1 MPFSQSTD
9 IFRTSLFRSEE
20 FTITF
25 ELVPGRGSGGKRL
38 EGILRF
44 AEEAKKDGRI
54 KALSI
59 TDNPGG
65 HPALAPT
72 ALGLDIQSLGI
83 EPLIHFSLK
92 DKNRNMAESQLFECH
107 RHGLLNLLILGGDFP
122 RYGFHGQA
130 LPVFDLDSPQLLAL
144 IERLRQTLP
153 LEKEAPGGI
162 MPLPPMDFLAGCVVS
177 PFKTTEAEQ
186 IFQYAKLLTKI
197 SAGARF
203 VISQLGFDMNKYQEL
218 VSFCRQNAIT
228 VPLIASVF
236 IPSIKVAGIMC
247 RGQVPGVIFPESLL
261 QRMQKEE
268 QSQDRGEEARLL
280 RGAGMVAVLQ
290 QMGYS
295 GVHLGGNNL
304 DFSKI
309 AFLLDQAQQ
318 LTETADFQE
327 LRQEVDFPTP
337 STWYMFSRQGQQ
349 TAAPQ
354 GPSTLFRINQQ
365 IHDSVFKPE
374 GLIFPLARAISLRAD
389 QGGTARS
396 LFTFCEQL
404 IKTLLFRCRMCGDC
418 TLDESSYLCPQ
429 SGCPKKMINGPC
441 GGSLH
446 GFCEVYPKERAC
458 FWVKVYHSNPPGK
471 KTGSDV
477 EQQAT
482 DRHSLPHCPLL
493 PPKDWSLQGSSSWL
507 NYFAGRDHT
516 KLGQEVNPLKIRE

>member
-1 MPFSQSTD
+1 MAPSPSID
-9 IFRTSLFRSEE
+9 IFRTSLFKAEE

-72 ALGLDIQSLGI
+72 ALGLDIQSMGM

-92 DKNRNMAESQLFECH
+92 DKNRNMAESQIFECH
-107 RHGLLNLLILGGDFP
+107 RHGLLHLLVLGGDYP

-130 LPVFDLDSPQLLAL
+130 MPVFDLDSPQLLTL
-144 IERLRQTLP
+144 IHRLHQTFQ
-153 LEKEAPGGI
+153 LEKEAPGGV
-162 MPLPPMDFLAGCVVS
+162 MPLPSMDFLAGCVVS

-186 IFQYAKLLTKI
+186 IFQYAKLLTKV
-197 SAGARF
+197 SAGADF
-203 VISQLGFDMNKYQEL
+203 VISQLGFDINKYQEL
-218 VSFCRQNAIT
+218 LSFCHQYAIT

-236 IPSIKVAGIMC
+236 IPSLKVAEIMC

-261 QRMQKEE
+261 LLMQKE
-268 QSQDRGEEARLL
+268 STNQDKGEEARLL
-280 RGAGMVAVLQ
+280 RGARMVAVLKH
-290 QMGYS
+290 MGYA

-309 AFLLDQAQQ
+309 AFLLDQAEHF
-318 LTETADFQE
+318 TETANLQE
-327 LRQEVDFPTP
+327 MRQEVDFPSP
-337 STWYMFSRQGQQ
+337 STWYLFSESGQQ
-349 TAAPQ
+349 ANTTHT
-354 GPSTLFRINQQ
+354 PSARFRLNQQ

-374 GLIFPLARAISLRAD
+374 GFFFPLARAVSLRAD
-389 QGGTARS
+389 QSRKARS
-396 LFTFCEQL
+396 LYTFWEQL

-418 TLDESSYLCPQ
+418 TLSESSYLCPQ
-429 SGCPKKMINGPC
+429 SGCPKKMTNGPC

-446 GFCEVYPKERAC
+446 GFCEVYPQERLC
-458 FWVKVYHSNPPGK
+458 FWVNVYQSNPPSH
-471 KTGSDV
+471 TG
-477 EQQAT
+477 E
-482 DRHSLPHCPLL
+482 LPRCHLL

-507 NYFAGRDHT
+507 NYFNGRDHN
-516 KLGQEVNPLKIRE
+516 KLVKAHETSHL

>member
-1 MPFSQSTD
+1 MVPSQSTD
-9 IFRTSLFRSEE
+9 IFRTSLFKAEE

-72 ALGLDIQSLGI
+72 ALGLDIQSMGMAS
-83 EPLIHFSLK
+83 LIHFSLK

-107 RHGLLNLLILGGDFP
+107 RHGLLNLLVLGGDFP
-122 RYGFHGQA
+122 RYGFNGQA
-130 LPVFDLDSPQLLAL
+130 MPVFDLDSPQLLTL
-144 IERLRQTLP
+144 IHRLQQTLP

-186 IFQYAKLLTKI
+186 LFQYAKLLTKI
-197 SAGARF
+197 SAGAHF

-218 VSFCRQNAIT
+218 LSFCNKYAIT

-236 IPSIKVAGIMC
+236 IPSIKVAEIMC
-247 RGQVPGVIFPESLL
+247 RGQVPGVIFPESLMRL
-261 QRMQKEE
+261 MQKE
-268 QSQDRGEEARLL
+268 STNQDKGEEARLL
-280 RGAGMVAVLQ
+280 RGARMVSLLKH
-290 QMGYS
+290 MGYS

-304 DFSKI
+304 EFSKI
-309 AFLLDQAQQ
+309 AFLLDQTEQF
-318 LTETADFQE
+318 TETANLQE
-327 LRQEVDFPTP
+327 MRQEVDFPSP
-337 STWYMFSRQGQQ
+337 STWYLFSESRQQ
-349 TAAPQ
+349 TNTVQAP
-354 GPSTLFRINQQ
+354 SARFRVNRH
-365 IHDSVFKPE
+365 IHDSVFKQ
-374 GLIFPLARAISLRAD
+374 GGFIFPLARAVSLRAD
-389 QGGTARS
+389 QSRKARS
-396 LFTFCEQL
+396 LYTFCEQL

-418 TLDESSYLCPQ
+418 TLDQSSYLCPQ

-446 GFCEVYPKERAC
+446 GFCEVYPKERPC
-458 FWVKVYHSNPPGK
+458 FWVKVYHSNPPSH
-471 KTGSDV
+471 TG
-477 EQQAT
+477 E
-482 DRHSLPHCPLL
+482 LPHCRLL
-493 PPKDWSLQGSSSWL
+493 PPKDWSLEGSSSWL
-507 NYFAGRDHT
+507 NYFSGRDHN
-516 KLGQEVNPLKIRE
+516 KLVK